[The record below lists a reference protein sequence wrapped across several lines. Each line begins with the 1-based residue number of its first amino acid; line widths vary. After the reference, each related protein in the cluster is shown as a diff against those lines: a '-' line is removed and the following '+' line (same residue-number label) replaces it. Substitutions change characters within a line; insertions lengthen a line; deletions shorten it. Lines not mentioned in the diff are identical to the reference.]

1 MRHDDLTLRE
11 GFAIAAARTDAEA
24 GGGQTSSYRDGEGRA
39 GPLAPSSASSAMPT
53 PRDAGGEAPA
63 TVPPRRY
70 DLDWLRVL
78 AVLALLLFH
87 SGMPFVA
94 EWGWHIKNAE
104 TSSLFL
110 EWMYFL
116 SRWRMAL
123 LFLISGV
130 GTWFALGSRG
140 GAGYLRERTKRL
152 LLPLLFGM
160 LVVVPPQIYMERLT
174 QGVPYANYLQFWSSI
189 FALVPYPKGNTSW
202 HHLWFVAYLFCYS
215 ALLLPAFLWLRG
227 DRGAQ
232 TLAKLRAGLHGGRLV
247 LLGVPLA
254 AAHALYLWFPDTK
267 ALVGDWGNF
276 CYYLVFFAY
285 GFLLGRD
292 EGVWSAIERYRWH
305 ALRLAFFA
313 ILAIDYLRWN
323 KLEPG
328 AGNLP
333 GLLAGTTLS
342 ALNAWCWVLTVL
354 GFGKRWLNRD
364 NPLRRYAT
372 EAVYPFYILHQ
383 TVIVVIA
390 YYVVQVPH
398 ESILGKWLFLV
409 VASFAVTMGLYEFAV
424 RPYRWVRPLFGLKPQ
439 GGTFGHG
446 NAA

>member
-1 MRHDDLTLRE
+1 MRHDDLTVRE

-24 GGGQTSSYRDGEGRA
+24 GGGPTSTHRDGGGAADPVATPSASPIATAPRA
-39 GPLAPSSASSAMPT
+39 G
-53 PRDAGGEAPA
+53 DGKAPA
-63 TVPPRRY
+63 TAPPRRY

-78 AVLALLLFH
+78 VVLALLLFH

-94 EWGWHIKNAE
+94 EWDWHIKNAE
-104 TSSLFL
+104 TSSLFT

-140 GAGYLRERTKRL
+140 GTGYLRERATRL

-174 QGVPYANYLQFWSSI
+174 QGVPYANYLQFWPSI
-189 FALVPYPKGNTSW
+189 FDLVPYPQGNTSW

-215 ALLLPAFLWLRG
+215 ALLLPLFLWLRG
-227 DRGAQ
+227 ERGARA
-232 TLAKLRAGLHGGRLV
+232 LARLRAGLHGWRL
-247 LLGVPLA
+247 LLLAAPLA
-254 AAHALYLWFPDTK
+254 AAHALYLWFPETHDLAHDPATF
-267 ALVGDWGNF
+267 A
-276 CYYLVFFAY
+276 YYLAFFAY

-313 ILAIDYLRWN
+313 LVALDYLRWN

-328 AGNLP
+328 DGNLL
-333 GLLAGTTLS
+333 GMLGESSLS
-342 ALNAWCWVLTVL
+342 ALNAWCWVLAVL

-364 NPLRRYAT
+364 NALRRYAT

-390 YYVVQVPH
+390 YYVVQVPD

-409 VASFAVTMGLYEFAV
+409 AASFAATMGLYEFAV
-424 RPYRWVRPLFGLKPQ
+424 RPYRLVRPLFGLKPH